1 MIHASNSLVR
11 WCEILERYAGTFQFR
26 AELRVSFF

>member
-1 MIHASNSLVR
+1 MIHASNRLVR
-11 WCEILERYAGTFQFR
+11 WREILERSAGAFQCR